1 MKLSNVLISNLA
13 SFPYIADLQH
23 SSWVNFTVENNGT
36 IHIFIGPNGAGKS
49 MFLDIIQQ
57 VCTAVFFQPFHCDV
71 KDIESVHSIIDKKI
85 IHHKPYAIHNL
96 HENKTWIWKP
106 SHVNIVFA
114 LNDQDR
120 ANLKFVFA
128 HQKEFNE
135 LIQKYSTSSIVFDFQ
150 WIEAQL
156 DSYEFITCQVQV
168 DTHTNQ
174 AWVLDTDAQP
184 IEKFMYAF
192 FTYFHLLQHC
202 IAVHNMLNPWAENHW
217 HALHAT
223 FATVWSYRNLLHYK
237 DTYTIWNEENDRFLF
252 TLQDASVSSVK
263 TAQDHLIGLL
273 YVKKKISLAIYDAN
287 PHATY
292 EEMQEILKSCDVYK
306 NLNEFCKMYL
316 RRTLIVKPDDK
327 IPYTYIFSLQDADG
341 NIYYLDDLSAGEKS
355 MLWIVCAV
363 YGFWLD
369 QWLLVVD
376 EPELHLHPQ
385 LQKQFLKLIEDIA
398 IQYGLQCIMT
408 THSSLMINDTNIK
421 HVYRFHTDKWI
432 TRIITPG
439 DHYTEDASKLM
450 QILKFTN
457 TAKIFFV
464 KKIIMVEWE
473 TDEFAF
479 GNYLQHLA
487 KHDEQWREVIRDYE
501 IVNIN
506 GKWWYARWKKF
517 LNSFGIDSYFIG
529 DWDNIQDTGNQA
541 IDMNYYANRM
551 RRARWFGGWGYQTK
565 SDKYK
570 NIIRYLKT
578 HEPKHWDEIEE
589 TIKWLYRKH
598 IFVLQQWD
606 IEAYLGMHEKWLEE
620 TVQFFQNDFKNR
632 LHDRSFDQERNE
644 LNTIFSAI
652 FNKQY

>member
-23 SSWVNFTVENNGT
+23 SSWVNFTVENNWT

-57 VCTAVFFQPFHCDV
+57 VCTTVFFQPFACDT
-71 KDIESVHSIIDKKI
+71 KDIDSIHNIVDKKI
-85 IHHKPYAIHNL
+85 IHHKHYPIHNI
-96 HENKTWIWKP
+96 HENKTWIWKA
-106 SHVNIVFA
+106 SHVSIVFA

-128 HQKEFNE
+128 HQREFNE
-135 LIQKYSTSSIVFDFQ
+135 LIKTYSTSTYAFDFT
-150 WIEAQL
+150 WIDTLL
-156 DSYEFITCQVQV
+156 DSYELIKCQVQV
-168 DTHTNQ
+168 DTHTHQ
-174 AWVLDTDAQP
+174 AWVIDTDAQP
-184 IEKFMYAF
+184 VEKFMYAF

-202 IAVHNMLNPWAENHW
+202 IAIHNMLNPWAEDHW

-237 DTYTIWNEENDRFLF
+237 DSYTIWSEENDRFLF

-263 TAQDHLIGLL
+263 TSQDHLIWLL
-273 YVKKKISLAIYDAN
+273 YVKKKISFLIYEKN

-292 EEMQEILKSCDVYK
+292 EEIQEIIKDYDIYK
-306 NLNEFCKMYL
+306 NLNAFCKRYL

-327 IPYTYIFSLQDADG
+327 IPYTYTFTLQDADW
-341 NIYYLDDLSAGEKS
+341 NVYYLDDLSAGEKS
-355 MLWIVCAV
+355 ILWIVCAV
-363 YGFWLD
+363 YWFGLD
-369 QWLLVVD
+369 QWLLVID

-385 LQKQFLKLIEDIA
+385 LQKQFLKLIEDIS

-408 THSSLMINDTNIK
+408 THSSLMINDANIR
-421 HVYRFHTDKWI
+421 HVYRFYTDRWI

-439 DHYTEDASKLM
+439 EHYTEDASKLM

-487 KHDEQWREVIRDYE
+487 NHDEQWRSVIRDYE

-529 DWDNIQDTGNQA
+529 DRDNIQDTWNQA

-551 RRARWFGGWGYQTK
+551 RRVRGYGWGWYQTK

-570 NIIRYLKT
+570 NIIKYLKT
-578 HEPKHWDEIEE
+578 HEPKHWDEIEA

-606 IEAYLGMHEKWLEE
+606 IEAYLWMHEKGLEE
-620 TVQFFQNDFKNR
+620 TVQFFQNDFTNW

-644 LNTIFSAI
+644 LNNIFAAI
-652 FNKQY
+652 FNKQS